1 MAVPGENRT
10 FALSKNRKFQ
20 KLKDN
25 KPSRRAARQH
35 TWRAF
40 SILGGSGV
48 FVRDRLFL
56 GLCAYSGGYPF
67 SISGDIRSVP
77 S

>member
-1 MAVPGENRT
+1 MAVSGKSRT

-40 SILGGSGV
+40 FILGGSGIIV
-48 FVRDRLFL
+48 HY
-56 GLCAYSGGYPF
+56 G
-67 SISGDIRSVP
+67 SVEI
-77 S
+77 